1 MAVEKLHADLPQL
14 QYDDYNFSHTVD
26 EALGFDKELR
36 DTYNYPP
43 IQPGVIGI
51 LTQASIFVKWLGME
65 KKCKFGPRLNAKR
78 YLIFFLNS
86 VATEKMDMILSPSSV
101 DAFEPLTQD
110 VEDLKITTCGD
121 AFITLLQTI
130 TERYEALPQPGHRLQ
145 FLDLQ
150 LDLLDDFRVRL
161 LQLVNAEDCNN
172 VVESSIPMIANT
184 IYYIE
189 NVLVDWGAM
198 LVKSAIILPI

>member
-1 MAVEKLHADLPQL
+1 MPQL
-14 QYDDYNFSHTVD
+14 QFDDYSFSHTID
-26 EALGFDKELR
+26 EALGFDKELKE
-36 DTYNYPP
+36 TYNYPAN
-43 IQPGVIGI
+43 QPGIIGV
-51 LTQASIFVKWLGME
+51 LTQANVFIKWLSME
-65 KKCKFGPRLNAKR
+65 KKCESLVFTNKLKIRRKLV
-78 YLIFFLNS
+78 S
-86 VATEKMDMILSPSSV
+86 VATEKMDMILSQNSD
-101 DAFEPLTQD
+101 DAFQPLTQD
-110 VEDLKITTCGD
+110 VEDLKITTCAD

-161 LQLVNAEDCNN
+161 LQLVNAEECNN
-172 VVESSIPMIANT
+172 VVESRIPMIANT

-198 LVKSAIILPI
+198 LVRQFSF